1 MNVIINIIVFYY
13 LFLHGIEYFIKA
25 GKNET
30 TCIKIFFTE
39 NTSLNLT
46 SLQTITLP
54 RSLK

>member
-46 SLQTITLP
+46 EEFKIIN
-54 RSLK
+54 